1 MSTHIFQQAGAQQ
14 WADTASSMLTSQ
26 QKAVP
31 SGTQTELLLEHVTTQ
46 VSSCGVCEGIF
57 LEIESDCK
65 QACGRCDQINELLC
79 LVAELQ
85 EEVGRMRCI

>member
-1 MSTHIFQQAGAQQ
+1 VDTGAFR
-14 WADTASSMLTSQ
+14 AAPGAAAAAISRG
-26 QKAVP
+26 A
-31 SGTQTELLLEHVTTQ
+31 H
-46 VSSCGVCEGIF
+46 
-57 LEIESDCK
+57 EIESDCK